1 MRALPNAGDEFQIRL
16 RTRPDGLD
24 VMTVVAE
31 HTDSAAAAALE
42 AEIRSRCEVR
52 CTVEIVAPGTLPKA
66 EMKAK
71 RVFDERGKG

>member
-1 MRALPNAGDEFQIRL
+1 
-16 RTRPDGLD
+16 
-24 VMTVVAE
+24 
-31 HTDSAAAAALE
+31 
-42 AEIRSRCEVR
+42 VR